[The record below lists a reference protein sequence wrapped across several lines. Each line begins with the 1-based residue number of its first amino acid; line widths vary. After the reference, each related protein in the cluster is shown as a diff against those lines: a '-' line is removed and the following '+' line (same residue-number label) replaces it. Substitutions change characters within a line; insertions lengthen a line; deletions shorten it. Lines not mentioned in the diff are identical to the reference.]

1 MPSETRSAGW
11 GERPGQ
17 FARIAVLSAA
27 VMVFVACLTLAFN
40 KAAGQYET
48 ALRDAG
54 ANIRLAFV
62 TNHEMQQLRHAFD
75 LYALRSEAEDGDRM
89 QSHLQRVL
97 YALDRLTEQPSPP
110 ALALVRLDLIELAPA
125 LKGFVPG
132 DPAQHAELAERLDQ
146 IAVPLHRTVTN
157 VEAIGLNDMGRADQ
171 RRQLFMEEA
180 LYLFGMLGSGGIFI
194 ALLLGEGRRTR
205 RLLEEATAAQGRI
218 EHLAHHDPL
227 TDLPNRWLFK
237 DRLDQA
243 LRMAHRQNGM
253 VAMHCVDLDYFKSV
267 NDRFGHVTGD
277 KMLVAVADRMRACL
291 RDSDTL
297 ARLGGDEFAI
307 VQAGITQ
314 DGADHLA
321 ERLLEAL
328 RLPLFV
334 DGQEVMPTVSIG
346 IGLYPIHGG
355 TAEEL
360 HRAADA
366 ALYCAKAAG
375 RDRYHLWQPGDGRAG
390 LPHRYRALAG

>member
-1 MPSETRSAGW
+1 
-11 GERPGQ
+11 
-17 FARIAVLSAA
+17 
-27 VMVFVACLTLAFN
+27 MVFVACLAMAFN
-40 KAAGQYET
+40 KAAEQHET

-62 TNHEMQQLRHAFD
+62 ANHEMQQLRHAVD
-75 LYALRSEAEDGDRM
+75 LYALRGAAEDGDRLK
-89 QSHLQRVL
+89 SHLQRVL
-97 YALDRLTEQPSPP
+97 YALDRLTDQPAPAPLEQ
-110 ALALVRLDLIELAPA
+110 VRLDLIELAPA
-125 LKGFVPG
+125 LKAFTPG
-132 DPAQHAELAERLDQ
+132 DPARYAELAMQLDQ
-146 IAVPLHRTVTN
+146 VAVPLHRTVTN
-157 VEAIGLNDMGRADQ
+157 IEAIGLNDTGRAEQ
-171 RRQLFMEEA
+171 RRRLFMEEA
-180 LYLFGMLGSGGIFI
+180 FYLFGMLGSGGIFI

-205 RLLEEATAAQGRI
+205 RLLEEATAAQSRI

-243 LRMAHRQNGM
+243 LRMAHRQQGM

-277 KMLVAVADRMRACL
+277 KMLVAVAQRMRACL
-291 RDSDTL
+291 RESDTL

-307 VQAGITQ
+307 VQTGINE

-321 ERLLEAL
+321 ERLIEAL
-328 RLPLFV
+328 RQPLLA
-334 DGQEVMPTVSIG
+334 DGREVMPTVSIG

-375 RDRYHLWQPGDGRAG
+375 RDRYHLWEPGDGRAG
-390 LPHRYRALAG
+390 FPHRYRALAG